1 MILKLIV
8 LIVQYVLMKK
18 ELPPLAI
25 CILMDIVGYA
35 SYAIPVFGEF
45 SDLIWAPLSGF
56 IFFKMFGGKKGIYG
70 ALFSFAE
77 EILPFSDFIP
87 TFSIMW
93 VWEYLQNRKY
103 NVQVRNK
110 N

>member
-1 MILKLIV
+1 
-8 LIVQYVLMKK
+8 MKK
-18 ELPPLAI
+18 ELPPIAI

-45 SDLIWAPLSGF
+45 SDLIWAPLSGL
-56 IFFKMFGGKKGIYG
+56 IFFKMFEGKKGIYG
-70 ALFSFAE
+70 GLFSFAE

-93 VWEYLQNRKY
+93 IWEYFLSKKQNS
-103 NVQVRNK
+103 
-110 N
+110 